1 MARRSKPTGT
11 NDARSELRII
21 AGKWRGRRIG
31 FVAEP
36 GLRPTPERVRET
48 LFNWL
53 QPVIAGSRCLDLFCG
68 SGALGI
74 EALSRGAAALT
85 LIDSSATV
93 IREIR
98 ANLERLGKNGAAT
111 LIRADACNWLLN
123 TREQGY
129 DVVFLDPPFSSSLAT
144 RCLQLL
150 DRSALLAPGA
160 RVYLE
165 CAIDETAPIPGPG
178 WVLHRERFAGNVAY
192 RLFIAPSVNPVA
204 AAEHL

>member
-98 ANLERLGKNGAAT
+98 ANLERLGDN
-111 LIRADACNWLLN
+111 
-123 TREQGY
+123 
-129 DVVFLDPPFSSSLAT
+129 F
-144 RCLQLL
+144 
-150 DRSALLAPGA
+150 
-160 RVYLE
+160 
-165 CAIDETAPIPGPG
+165 
-178 WVLHRERFAGNVAY
+178 
-192 RLFIAPSVNPVA
+192 
-204 AAEHL
+204 AEHHGHR

>member
-11 NDARSELRII
+11 KEERSEVRII

-53 QPVIAGSRCLDLFCG
+53 QPLIPGSRCLDLFCG
-68 SGALGI
+68 SGALAI
-74 EALSRGAAALT
+74 EALSRGASSVT
-85 LIDSSATV
+85 MIDSSATV
-93 IREIR
+93 LREVR
-98 ANLERLGKNGAAT
+98 ANLERLGENGAAT
-111 LIRADACNWLLN
+111 LVRAEACDWLQS
-123 TREQGY
+123 TREAAY
-129 DVVFLDPPFSSSLAT
+129 DIVFLDPPFNSKLAPQ
-144 RCLQLL
+144 CLQLL
-150 DRSALLAPGA
+150 DRATLLAPCA

-165 CAIDETAPIPGPG
+165 SAIDEPTPVPGPG

-192 RLFIAPSVNPVA
+192 RLFITPPPDPTRTATY
-204 AAEHL
+204 L

>member
-1 MARRSKPTGT
+1 MARRSKTTGT

-36 GLRPTPERVRET
+36 GLRPTPDRVRET

-74 EALSRGAAALT
+74 EALSRGASAVT
-85 LIDSSATV
+85 MIDSSAAV
-93 IREIR
+93 IREVR
-98 ANLERLGKNGAAT
+98 ANLERLGENGVAT
-111 LIRADACNWLLN
+111 LIRADACDWLLN

-129 DVVFLDPPFSSSLAT
+129 DIVFLDPPFNGSLAT
-144 RCLQLL
+144 RCLRLL
-150 DRSALLAPGA
+150 DRAALLAPCA

-165 CAIDETAPIPGPG
+165 CAIDEAVPEPGAG

-192 RLFIAPSVNPVA
+192 RLFIASPANPVITVA
-204 AAEHL
+204 HL